1 MTSLPRATCPVCGGD
16 IALRRGGLLREHPDH
31 RHSLY
36 GTGRGD
42 EVPKCPSSGKPVD
55 WTGAAEARQRRVD

>member
-1 MTSLPRATCPVCGGD
+1 MSRLPRGTCPVCKAGV
-16 IALRRGGLLREHPDH
+16 ALRKGALLREHPDH

-42 EVPKCPSSGKPVD
+42 EVPKCPASGKPVD
-55 WTGAAEARQRRVD
+55 WTGAAKAREEAVR